1 MAHLLR
7 NIVIQEMLEQKQL
20 KKKPTVSGGGGGGGE
35 QWQKIMVERVKKA
48 VVGFMCED
56 SDCVDGV

>member
-1 MAHLLR
+1 
-7 NIVIQEMLEQKQL
+7 MLEQKQL

-35 QWQKIMVERVKKA
+35 QWQKIMVEREKKA